1 MYICGTYVRFGPTH
15 LQTVFV
21 QTIGSCTFR
30 CTFVLKIRQSRRI
43 LHAQRW
49 AQEKRAPTARFQI
62 DSKKKTLKAGQSW
75 SVGHVD
81 NPVWESLPSGVL
93 KRVRKIPY
101 K

>member
-1 MYICGTYVRFGPTH
+1 MPRDGH
-15 LQTVFV
+15 KKKELQLK
-21 QTIGSCTFR
+21 GSK
-30 CTFVLKIRQSRRI
+30 LIR
-43 LHAQRW
+43 
-49 AQEKRAPTARFQI
+49 
-62 DSKKKTLKAGQSW
+62 KKKTLKAGQSW